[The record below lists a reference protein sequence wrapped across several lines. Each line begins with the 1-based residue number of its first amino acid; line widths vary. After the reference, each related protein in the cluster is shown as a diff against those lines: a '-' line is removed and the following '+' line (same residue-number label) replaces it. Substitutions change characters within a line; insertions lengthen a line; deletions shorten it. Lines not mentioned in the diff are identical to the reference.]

1 MWWLLN
7 LLWNKIEI
15 RQEIKNR
22 VPIKTCKPWNPVTKK
37 NILPQRES
45 LNLNL
50 QSIYSSSC
58 RKEKYIPSK
67 IVIII
72 PCTLSSHF
80 PTKIEWWPQVR
91 EIPLL
96 NKTTVF
102 NKGTENADKG
112 VMHIGGQTPPV
123 SNLFLNEKEKNL
135 QKKEKKKRI
144 SLVINHP
151 IDHLR
156 EHSASLVWLP
166 KLLSLLT
173 SFSQKKNKEKRIR
186 KFNITDIVVVSFQQK
201 KTKDINNLKTEK
213 EK

>member
-58 RKEKYIPSK
+58 KKEKYIPSK

-102 NKGTENADKG
+102 NKGTENTDKG

>member
-1 MWWLLN
+1 M
-7 LLWNKIEI
+7 
-15 RQEIKNR
+15 
-22 VPIKTCKPWNPVTKK
+22 TKK
-37 NILPQRES
+37 NILPQRQS

-58 RKEKYIPSK
+58 KKEKYIPSK

-72 PCTLSSHF
+72 PCNLSSHF

>member
-15 RQEIKNR
+15 IQEIKKR

-58 RKEKYIPSK
+58 KKEKYIPSK

-112 VMHIGGQTPPV
+112 VTHIGGQTPPV
-123 SNLFLNEKEKNL
+123 SNLFLKEKEKKL
-135 QKKEKKKRI
+135 QKKEKKKRT

-156 EHSASLVWLP
+156 EHSDSLVWFP

-173 SFSQKKNKEKRIR
+173 SFSQKKNKDKRMR
-186 KFNITDIVVVSFQQK
+186 RFNKTDIVLISFQQK
-201 KTKDINNLKTEK
+201 KTKDINSLKTEK

>member
-15 RQEIKNR
+15 IQEIKKR

-58 RKEKYIPSK
+58 KKEKYIPSK

-80 PTKIEWWPQVR
+80 PTKIEWCPQVR

-112 VMHIGGQTPPV
+112 VIHIGGQTPPV
-123 SNLFLNEKEKNL
+123 SNLFLREKEKNL

-156 EHSASLVWLP
+156 EHSDSLVWLP

>member
-15 RQEIKNR
+15 IQEIKKR

-50 QSIYSSSC
+50 QSIYSSNC
-58 RKEKYIPSK
+58 KKEKYMPSK

-72 PCTLSSHF
+72 PCTLSSHL
-80 PTKIEWWPQVR
+80 PTNIEWWPQVR

-96 NKTTVF
+96 NKITVF

-112 VMHIGGQTPPV
+112 VTHRGGQTPPV

-135 QKKEKKKRI
+135 QKKEKKKRT

-156 EHSASLVWLP
+156 EHSASLVWFP
-166 KLLSLLT
+166 ILLSLLT
-173 SFSQKKNKEKRIR
+173 SFSQKKNKEKRIK
-186 KFNITDIVVVSFQQK
+186 KFNITDIIVLSFQQK
-201 KTKDINNLKTEK
+201 NTKEINSLKVEK